1 MRDERKFFI
10 KLRTASVVCNLTCL
24 CKDNENVSLS
34 TNIKKTIFSV
44 IFVELPLSLVV
55 AVLLVLSLWRIND
68 IFHGND
74 WNDAVHE
81 NALVDDVADAPTGC
95 RICVVV
101 RLVVPHAD

>member
-1 MRDERKFFI
+1 MQ
-10 KLRTASVVCNLTCL
+10 S
-24 CKDNENVSLS
+24 NEKVSLS
-34 TNIKKTIFSV
+34 TNIQQTTFSV
-44 IFVELPLSLVV
+44 IFVDLPLSLVV

-81 NALVDDVADAPTGC
+81 NALVDDVADTPTGS
-95 RICVVV
+95 RIRVVV